1 VTRIKQDR
9 SMCANFA
16 APVNS
21 GATRRRITRA
31 SQTWVCRS
39 AFLALAGIAL
49 GTAPGNLFA
58 TALPLT
64 DSGIL
69 DLANSSINLVGVTT
83 FPSPCINWGGGSTC
97 GVLTTHLTD
106 VAGVSNLFNSALPGT
121 IMDLSTVPPPVVPDF
136 ETVVGA
142 GALTGMIVHFDLE
155 SIPRTNGGAGFGNCA
170 SNAPNNTCSPAGS
183 VFSFQENSSGTGVT
197 VSFSALLDAYT
208 GSVATGFTPY
218 NATFQ
223 TTQTQ
228 TLNGSGACSGIAATI
243 TNILAC
249 EGASGTIAATWSATE
264 GPQPIVMTGTPEPAT
279 LVLFGS
285 GLLAVGFIG
294 RRRFRRD

>member
-1 VTRIKQDR
+1 MGLSIGV
-9 SMCANFA
+9 
-16 APVNS
+16 
-21 GATRRRITRA
+21 
-31 SQTWVCRS
+31 
-39 AFLALAGIAL
+39 LALAGIAL

-83 FPSPCINWGGGSTC
+83 FPSPYKLGGGSTC
-97 GVLTTHLTD
+97 GVLTTHLMD

-121 IMDLSTVPPPVVPDF
+121 IMDLSTVPPPVVPDRNRCRGGCAHRYDRSLRLGIHPANKRGSGF
-136 ETVVGA
+136 WQLRKRCSKQYVQSRWFSLFLSGELLRYRRNCLVFGVA
-142 GALTGMIVHFDLE
+142 GCVHRI
-155 SIPRTNGGAGFGNCA
+155 SRHGFHA
-170 SNAPNNTCSPAGS
+170 
-183 VFSFQENSSGTGVT
+183 
-197 VSFSALLDAYT
+197 
-208 GSVATGFTPY
+208 Y

-264 GPQPIVMTGTPEPAT
+264 GPQPLVMTGTPEPAT